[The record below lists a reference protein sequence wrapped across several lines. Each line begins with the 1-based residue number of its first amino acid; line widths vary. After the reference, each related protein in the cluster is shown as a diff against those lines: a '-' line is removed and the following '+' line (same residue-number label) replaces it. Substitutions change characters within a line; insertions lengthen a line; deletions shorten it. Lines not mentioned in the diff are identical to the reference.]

1 MSSPTS
7 KLINLTIVTMMKWSG
22 ASSLVL
28 VCVSLV
34 NCIHIEHLDPYESV
48 EKYYQYGYQVD
59 DHYTGGALL
68 KVLNSILLLV
78 ENKICFVLSNYLT
91 L

>member
-1 MSSPTS
+1 MFSPTS
-7 KLINLTIVTMMKWSG
+7 KLINLTIVTTMKWSG

-59 DHYTGGALL
+59 DHYTGGAL
-68 KVLNSILLLV
+68 VNSILLLV